1 MKTILI
7 NKWIA
12 GIVLALATIS
22 FTAWKVADKKTEQQ
36 EPSFE
41 NFYQD
46 TTKTKKKYKYRYN
59 DDREYKI
66 HDLERAMKELDK
78 ASIELDQE
86 IKIDL
91 GKMEKEMKKAIEEIK
106 KIDVDK
112 IQAEVRKAMKEVEL
126 ALKEIDFKE
135 IDKEMAKVKT
145 ELKSEK
151 FKHNID
157 FDKIRSDVEK
167 GLNEA
172 RAGIATAKKQLT
184 KIKAFVDELD
194 KDGLI
199 DKDKNYKI
207 QVKSHKLYI
216 NGKAQSD
223 DVNKKYSKYLDEDD
237 YSISKD
243 ADDEDIEI

>member
-7 NKWIA
+7 NKWA
-12 GIVLALATIS
+12 VGIVLALATIS
-22 FTAWKVADKKTEQQ
+22 FSAWKVADKETQDK
-36 EPSFE
+36 PASDH
-41 NFYQD
+41 FYQD
-46 TTKTKKKYKYRYN
+46 TTKTKKKYKVRYS
-59 DDREYKI
+59 DDRDYKVG
-66 HDLERAMKELDK
+66 DLDKAIKELDR
-78 ASIELDQE
+78 ASIELDRD
-86 IKIDL
+86 IKLDL
-91 GKMEKEMKKAIEEIK
+91 GKMEKEMKKAMEEIK

-112 IQAEVRKAMKEVEL
+112 IHSEVRKAMKEVEL

-135 IDKEMAKVKT
+135 VDKEMAKVKT

-151 FKHNID
+151 FKHDID
-157 FDKIRSDVEK
+157 FDKIRIDVEK
-167 GLNEA
+167 GLSEA
-172 RAGIATAKKQLT
+172 KVGLATAKKQLS

-207 QVKSHKLYI
+207 QVKNHKLYI
-216 NGKAQSD
+216 NGKAQSE